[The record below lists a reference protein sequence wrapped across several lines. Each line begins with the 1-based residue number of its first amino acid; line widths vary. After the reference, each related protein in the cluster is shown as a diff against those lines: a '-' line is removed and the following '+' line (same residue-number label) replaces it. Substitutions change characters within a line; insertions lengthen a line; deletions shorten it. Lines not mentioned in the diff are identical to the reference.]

1 MPSPIIPY
9 LSGITFLSIALG
21 IQIVLLPWL
30 VVDHFELGSTWLG
43 WLQAATLFPHLLLL
57 LQGGVLADK
66 NQGLRWFLPLLLGVM
81 VLHILLTLLLWLG
94 DLSIFLLLGYAALLG
109 SLNALMQPWRE
120 YFLKQLQPEGLQQIV
135 AKSSLCLYGGQ
146 AIGAILSSQ
155 MNVLTPAGLTTLQF
169 FSVLFAVVCLYRP
182 IKTLKTEK
190 RSKEVA
196 HSSGVM
202 LKQGLKEVWQ
212 LSAIRSLIAIVGF
225 NGFFQIGVFIVAL
238 PLLVTQV
245 YGQSVDFFSGL
256 QLVFVLGTLTTSLVV
271 VYRRFLSDPGRRVIF
286 GLLYAGVIL
295 LALSGRPTPFG
306 LFMLVYLWG
315 AVVGVST
322 AMGRSLLQSLAPEA
336 SRGRMIAIYQ
346 LALFGCAPLGAL
358 CAGYIIEH
366 WNVLM
371 LLKAGGVASL
381 IAFGAMLLTRSLWE
395 AQVES

>member
-1 MPSPIIPY
+1 MPSLIIPY

-30 VVDHFELGSTWLG
+30 VVDHFELGSRWVG
-43 WLQAATLFPHLLLL
+43 WLQAAILFPHLLLL

-66 NQGLRWFLPLLLGVM
+66 NQGLRWFLPLLVGVII
-81 VLHILLTLLLWLG
+81 LHALLTLFLWSNS
-94 DLSIFLLLGYAALLG
+94 LSIFLLLGYAAMLG

-120 YFLKQLQPEGLQQIV
+120 YFLKQLQPSGLQQIV

-146 AIGAILSSQ
+146 AIGAIMSSQ
-155 MNVLTPAGLTTLQF
+155 MELLTPAGLSAVQF
-169 FSVLFAVVCLYRP
+169 LCVLLAVLCFYRP
-182 IKTLKTEK
+182 LKALTLEHPTT
-190 RSKEVA
+190 VVD
-196 HSSGVM
+196 SSGIM
-202 LKQGLKEVWQ
+202 LRQGLSEVWQ
-212 LSAIRSLIAIVGF
+212 MPAIRSLIAIVSF

-238 PLLVTQV
+238 PLLVIQV
-245 YGQSVDFFSGL
+245 YGESVNFFSGL

-286 GLLYAGVIL
+286 GLLYAGLIL
-295 LALSGRPTPFG
+295 LALSARPTPLG
-306 LFMLVYLWG
+306 LFMLIYLWG

-322 AMGRSLLQSLAPEA
+322 AMGRSLLQSLAPES

-358 CAGYIIEH
+358 CAGYIIDY
-366 WNVLM
+366 WGVLM
-371 LLKAGGVASL
+371 LLKAGGIASF
-381 IAFGAMLLTRSLWE
+381 IAFGATLLTRSLWE